1 MNCCDYDC
9 TDGQQCP
16 SRRVRAGG
24 PPPDDLPIQS
34 APEETWRDRIEFY
47 VRYAA
52 LVMALFFAA
61 MAGAVVAVNI
71 NF

>member
-24 PPPDDLPIQS
+24 PPPDDLPIQP
-34 APEETWRDRIEFY
+34 APAETLKDKLET
-47 VRYAA
+47 VSRYAL
-52 LVMALFFAA
+52 LVVALFFFV
-61 MAGAVVAVNI
+61 MATAVALS
-71 NF
+71 

>member
-9 TDGQQCP
+9 NQGRECP
-16 SRRVRAGG
+16 VRRVRAGG
-24 PPPDDLPIQS
+24 PPPDDLPIQP
-34 APEETWRDRIEFY
+34 APEETWRDPIEFY

-61 MAGAVVAVNI
+61 MVGAVVSVNI